1 MACLVLAALIWGFAF
16 VSQVQGM
23 DSTTPLFFGATRFT
37 LGSISLIPLLW
48 FRRSTIAEQERK
60 RRETQGKPSI
70 TLGNGA
76 IVAMPKW
83 AGNPIVVSIICGIV
97 LFTAST
103 VQQYGI
109 LYSGSAGR
117 YRLHHR
123 SIHRHDSAACLRHIA
138 STSAPQ
144 RHHQRRHLRYRLLPA
159 VRHRRIRIH
168 HPGGHGAAVHRGPL
182 RGAHPRHRHLWTRH
196 GPHPAFIRADHHH
209 RDHQLDWLYHRRIH
223 RLGRCRAKLDRHRLR
238 GRLLRWR
245 SLYASGHRPTTCA
258 SDQSVRDHVAR
269 IVLLRSRRGASA
281 GRNHRPLEPT
291 SAARSFSRAPYSP
304 SCPSTSSCMR
314 PNANRQTSA
323 GLRGLANLRRAIDIA
338 MNVLHLRFDILQTS
352 RAIKQRLRMLRQL
365 RVRQIRLITQRML
378 QTRPIIH
385 GDGAELHLHRRVMRS
400 GR

>member
-1 MACLVLAALIWGFAF
+1 MGRQSHRGQHHLRNRAF
-16 VSQVQGM
+16 HRKHRP
-23 DSTTPLFFGATRFT
+23 TIRH
-37 LGSISLIPLLW
+37 PLL
-48 FRRSTIAEQERK
+48 RI
-60 RRETQGKPSI
+60 G
-70 TLGNGA
+70 G
-76 IVAMPKW
+76 
-83 AGNPIVVSIICGIV
+83 
-97 LFTAST
+97 T
-103 VQQYGI
+103 V
-109 LYSGSAGR
+109 
-117 YRLHHR
+117 RLHHR

-281 GRNHRPLEPT
+281 GRNHDHSSLGCALIFAGTILAQLPIDQLLHAAKRKPADVSRP
-291 SAARSFSRAPYSP
+291 
-304 SCPSTSSCMR
+304 
-314 PNANRQTSA
+314 
-323 GLRGLANLRRAIDIA
+323 
-338 MNVLHLRFDILQTS
+338 
-352 RAIKQRLRMLRQL
+352 
-365 RVRQIRLITQRML
+365 
-378 QTRPIIH
+378 
-385 GDGAELHLHRRVMRS
+385 
-400 GR
+400 